1 MTKVVLVVVL
11 LLGTACSK
19 SSDGASEEAIPKR
32 ESSNAAV
39 SSITARW
46 VPLRPAGDA
55 SMLSAPCVVRAEAHA
70 TGEVSSA
77 FRVQIQNVLV
87 QVGDVVTRGQAIVE
101 VTSPDVVSAAATY
114 LGLSSRLKVHRERL
128 AALGELRKE
137 GMVRSSAVFEQQALV
152 AELSAGMR
160 EAAAVLRLAQLSPGD
175 AARIAKSTRLTL
187 SAPVAG
193 VVASISAHP
202 GEVLDGAMTFA
213 EISAP
218 ARARIEVSSPGALAP
233 ATSISMRTAD
243 GLRYDLMPQPVS
255 SVTQTDSGMHLT
267 WFEIKD
273 PAAVL
278 SNGLRCSV
286 EFSVSEDLWEV
297 PSGAIA
303 KVSEVTMLLR
313 RRGEVVTQ
321 IPVVVLSGSG
331 ASVLVRGDLQAGD
344 VVSADGTVVV
354 PGAL

>member
-1 MTKVVLVVVL
+1 MTRGVLVVVL
-11 LLGTACSK
+11 TLAAACSK
-19 SSDGASEEAIPKR
+19 SSDVASEESIPPRDTSK
-32 ESSNAAV
+32 AAV
-39 SSITARW
+39 SSIPARW

-70 TGEVSSA
+70 TGEVSSS
-77 FRVQIQNVLV
+77 FRVQIQDVHV
-87 QVGDVVTRGQAIVE
+87 QVGDLVRRGQAIVE

-128 AALGELRKE
+128 AALGDLRKE
-137 GMVRSSAVFEQQALV
+137 GMVRTSAVFEQQALV

-160 EAAAVLRLAQLSPGD
+160 EAAAVLRLAGLSAAD
-175 AARIAKSTRLTL
+175 AGRIVKSTRLTL
-187 SAPVAG
+187 SAPVDG

-233 ATSISMRTAD
+233 STSISMLTAD
-243 GLRYDLMPQPVS
+243 GFRYELIPQPVS
-255 SVTQTDSGMHLT
+255 TVVQTDSGMHLS
-267 WFEIKD
+267 WFDLKD
-273 PAAVL
+273 RSAVL
-278 SNGLRCSV
+278 NNGLRCSV

-297 PSGAIA
+297 PSGAVA
-303 KVSEVTMLLR
+303 DGTTLVR
-313 RRGEVVTQ
+313 RRGDVVAK

-344 VVSADGTVVV
+344 FVSANGSAAG
-354 PGAL
+354 PGAP